1 MKRKLSIASVVIVLG
16 MFVFTAIPSMLF
28 AKTGTGKNFANPSWN
43 QTLNSSKRFIVLTN
57 MNKEAVLDMETGLV
71 WEQSPST
78 TTWTWYGAKSHCRVT
93 TTGNR
98 KGWRVP
104 TIEELSSLV
113 DPSQENPALPIG
125 HPFSNIQTNEA
136 DYYWSSST
144 HVDTT
149 YTNGAE
155 ALMIRFNAGGTFV
168 GEKAT
173 YYSHTWCVRG
183 GHGYNAY

>member
-1 MKRKLSIASVVIVLG
+1 MKHKLSIASVFIVLG

-43 QTLNSSKRFIVLTN
+43 QTLSSNNRFIVLKN
-57 MNKEAVLDMETGLV
+57 MNQEAVLDMETGLV

-78 TTWTWYGAKSHCRVT
+78 STSNWYLAKAHCRYI

-98 KGWRVP
+98 RGWRVP
-104 TIEELSSLV
+104 TIEEIYSLI

-125 HPFSNIQTNEA
+125 HPFSNIQTGDVN
-136 DYYWSSST
+136 YYWSS
-144 HVDTT
+144 TT
-149 YTNGAE
+149 YEDATHTDGVN
-155 ALMIRFNAGGTFV
+155 ALMIKFATAGTFY

-173 YYSHTWCVRG
+173 FPSYTWCVRG
-183 GHGYNAY
+183 GHGYDAY